1 MGAGLI
7 ITFVV
12 VSIGFAVCLLGSL
25 GYAYVDFLD
34 YLAAGFFG
42 MLAGLL
48 AVCIVLIPGFFL
60 PTHSVDPVKTEVS
73 SLKDTSESSGRFVLG
88 SGTASAEPYFY
99 YAVEKDGFTTIN
111 KAEILSSKIR
121 EGSYEK
127 PYVLTY
133 DVQFKSA
140 IARFFYGKSTGKNT
154 YEFYLPEDTITTD
167 YKIDME

>member
-12 VSIGFAVCLLGSL
+12 TTLVTAALILGINDYYCIDFIDCVAALFLGVIGGAIV
-25 GYAYVDFLD
+25 
-34 YLAAGFFG
+34 
-42 MLAGLL
+42 
-48 AVCIVLIPGFFL
+48 VLIACIPMNFAEIH
-60 PTHSVDPVKTEVS
+60 TAEPVKTEVS
-73 SLKDTSESSGRFVLG
+73 SLKDTSETSGRFVLG

-99 YAVEKDGFTTIN
+99 YAIEKDGFTTIN

-121 EGSYEK
+121 EGSYAK

-133 DVQFKSA
+133 DVQYKSP
-140 IARFFYGKSTGKNT
+140 IARFFYGKSTGLNT
-154 YEFYLPEDTITTD
+154 YEFYLPENTITTD